1 MFECHLEVKSAFH
14 LCWFL
19 KRTLLKTGEKL
30 KRKGFQ
36 INGFSLFWDLHSIN
50 KRGNVK
56 GQLNKKILLAIL
68 IEKGLKCRNVK
79 KVSFFHLPFQ
89 RYWEFY
95 SAPPCFTT
103 AFLVGWALAT
113 LTSCREPCARPTR
126 KILASLAVK
135 GLFTG
140 SVH

>member
-1 MFECHLEVKSAFH
+1 MFL
-14 LCWFL
+14 
-19 KRTLLKTGEKL
+19 TGLTKYYTVA
-30 KRKGFQ
+30 
-36 INGFSLFWDLHSIN
+36 IN
-50 KRGNVK
+50 KRRINSYLHFCVAKREQQTGNMKQHSFQTYFK

-68 IEKGLKCRNVK
+68 KEKGLKCRNVK

-95 SAPPCFTT
+95 SAPPWFTT